1 MSKKEKPATAIDLM
15 IELSR
20 WKKISRDLA
29 TAVTPE
35 QMIAA
40 YDAWRAIAGD
50 EEES

>member
-1 MSKKEKPATAIDLM
+1 MPTNPETE
-15 IELSR
+15 ELKQ
-20 WKKISRDLA
+20 WKQIARDLA